1 MFISDIFIEEF
12 GGLLNKSIA
21 LKSGMNLLVGLNETG
36 KSTVCAFI
44 KYVFYGF
51 SGAKEKERH
60 ASLNT
65 GRSAGAV
72 ILDKDGRTFRVERRD
87 AGSVHYV
94 AVYDASTGVEFT
106 EWKKNAQTP
115 GDYFFGVSQELY
127 SRSVYVSQENGARLD
142 GGSAE
147 AVSNLL
153 LSGDETVNLRR
164 AQKSLESARK
174 SLKLKKG
181 TGGIIHETEAALTG
195 LKEKRAEAVEVKN
208 KISGY
213 TVELYEINKRI
224 AELSAELEK
233 AREWAAKAKEAKIR
247 IYLDEA
253 SRVNTDAEALKHRIA
268 DLKKRYTV
276 NGYLPDDAFE
286 SKIISAERDIR
297 TFLEQSAGLQT
308 QLEKMRGEYSAEPPK
323 GYESYCELGKSAVIL
338 AENKR
343 NQSSLGIYKI
353 LIFASVFVF
362 ISSLIAIAG
371 ALGGLLEGGSF
382 LYTMLGVAVAVGA
395 LAIVLRHFPAKR
407 LKKLNVSLKVDLS
420 RTLEQ
425 MCAECEEYERR
436 QNVHS
441 KSITDAISKVR
452 ANLDSKKNEENV
464 LLKKWG
470 KRTAEEALNEYKSF
484 STQLSDMRRQLSAL
498 ETRSSVLDAYLEG
511 YTEEEIVSAKANTS
525 EYTSTKNASAV
536 SEGEIEKL
544 VRDIDAAKERKAQL
558 EVMIADAGAA
568 KLDIAQISADIEMT
582 EKRLA
587 ELNTSFSAITL
598 AIEALDGAETNVRQ
612 TVSPYLSEHSG
623 EYFVKMTGGK
633 YSSLHI
639 DAEMNLSYLT
649 EGGATLTDSA
659 YLSGGS
665 TDLAWFCLRL
675 ALHGKLSERGSVP
688 LILDECFVYFD
699 DERLVRVMELLSD
712 AAQNGT
718 QILLFSASSRE
729 LEKADESVFTVRL

>member
-12 GGLLNKSIA
+12 GGLLNKSIT
-21 LKSGMNLLVGLNETG
+21 LKSGMNLVLGLNETG
-36 KSTVCAFI
+36 KSTVCAFL

-51 SGAKEKERH
+51 AGAKERERF
-60 ASLNT
+60 ASLTT
-65 GRSAGAV
+65 GRSAGTV
-72 ILDKDGRTFRVERRD
+72 ILEKDGRVFRVERRD

-94 AVYDASTGVEFT
+94 AVYDEATGAEFA
-106 EWKKNAQTP
+106 EWKKTAQTP

-127 SRSVYVSQENGARLD
+127 ARSLYVSQEGGARLD

-164 AQKSLESARK
+164 AQRSLESARK

-181 TGGIIHETEAALTG
+181 IGGLIHETEARLLNLKTQKNEAVA
-195 LKEKRAEAVEVKN
+195 LKENVSE
-208 KISGY
+208 Y
-213 TVELYEINKRI
+213 TVELCEINKRI
-224 AELSAELEK
+224 AELSSELEK
-233 AREWAAKAKEAKIR
+233 ARAGAAKAKEAKIR

-253 SRVNTDAEALKHRIA
+253 SKVNADASALRQRID

-297 TFLEQSAGLQT
+297 TFLEQSSGLQT
-308 QLEKMRGEYSAEPPK
+308 QLEKMRGEYSATPPK

-353 LIFASVFVF
+353 LIFASVFVLV
-362 ISSLIAIAG
+362 ISLIAIAG
-371 ALGGLLEGGSF
+371 ALGGVLESGTF
-382 LYTMLGVAVAVGA
+382 LYTMLGAAVVVGA
-395 LAIVLRHFPAKR
+395 LATVLRHFPAKR
-407 LKKLNVSLKVDLS
+407 LKKLYASLKVDAS
-420 RTLEQ
+420 RTVEQ
-425 MCAECEEYERR
+425 ACAECEEYERR

-441 KSITDAISKVR
+441 KSVTDAISKVR
-452 ANLDSKKNEENV
+452 SKLNAKKTEESL

-470 KRTAEEALNEYKSF
+470 KNTAEEALSEYKSF
-484 STQLSDMRRQLSAL
+484 STQLSEMRRQLGAL
-498 ETRSSVLDAYLEG
+498 ETRASVLDAYLEG
-511 YTEEEIVSAKANTS
+511 YTAEEIALAKR
-525 EYTSTKNASAV
+525 NAVGDEAQKEFSSV
-536 SEGEIEKL
+536 SEVE
-544 VRDIDAAKERKAQL
+544 IDALQRKLEDAKERKNKL
-558 EVMIADAGAA
+558 EVLIADAGASR
-568 KLDIAQISADIEMT
+568 LDIELISAEIEAA
-582 EKRLA
+582 EKRLS
-587 ELNTSFSAITL
+587 ELDTNFSAITL
-598 AIEALDGAETNVRQ
+598 AIEALEGAETNVRQ
-612 TVSPYLSEHSG
+612 TVSPYLSDHAG
-623 EYFVKMTGGK
+623 EYFIKMTGGR
-633 YSSLHI
+633 YSSLRI

-675 ALHGKLSERGSVP
+675 ALHGKLSEKGSVP

-699 DERLVRVMELLSD
+699 DERLTRVMELLSEV
-712 AAQNGT
+712 ARGGT
-718 QILLFSASSRE
+718 QVILFSASSRE
-729 LEKADESVFTVRL
+729 LEKAEDGVFTVRL